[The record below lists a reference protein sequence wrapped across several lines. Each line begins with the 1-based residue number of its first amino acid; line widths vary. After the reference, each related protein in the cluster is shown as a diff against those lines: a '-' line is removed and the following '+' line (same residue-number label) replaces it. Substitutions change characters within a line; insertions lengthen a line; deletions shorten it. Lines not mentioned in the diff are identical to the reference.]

1 MRTTSNKEIGGRQTD
16 KTIAP
21 GAAPAKAAKLRQQS
35 RVNEL
40 LGERLGTLPVW
51 IRSPKSGLLE
61 FYTGFSRS
69 KLYEEAA
76 KGNIRSVSIREPGQ
90 VKGTRLFE
98 LNSILAFIEKCE
110 AQAMT
115 HRRKQMEAGR

>member
-1 MRTTSNKEIGGRQTD
+1 MQ
-16 KTIAP
+16 
-21 GAAPAKAAKLRQQS
+21 AKSLSESDTRRK
-35 RVNEL
+35 RVSARIEEL
-40 LGERLGTLPVW
+40 LRDGDRLLPVW
-51 IRSPKSGLLE
+51 IRSPKSGPE

-98 LNSILAFIEKCE
+98 LNSILAFIEQCE
-110 AQAMT
+110 AAAIAEAVNE
-115 HRRKQMEAGR
+115 RREMEAEHEAS